1 MNMDLRK
8 LFTYFKSMKFGIL
21 LLILIIIL
29 SLIGTFRADI
39 YNSILFGALFIMLTL
54 NLIMCS
60 IVRFKNIIIKLRAN
74 PRIDTMELVA
84 VENID
89 SSDSVS
95 ITVDKIFRKYGFYG
109 YIQDKT
115 RNDIYYSVKNKA
127 GYFGSWLLHLGIL
140 LIIIYYAYGHITYYS
155 ESIYGIPGTIQQLKG
170 TEYKV
175 KINDFKIDY
184 DDNGVIQQYTSNIEF
199 LDDTG
204 ESLKSA
210 YTALNKPMRFEGYAV
225 YQTAYGWASGCNVTI
240 AGKNI
245 LEDVIYEKTSLNLP
259 HDNITIYFNAFYPDF
274 VASSQGFTTV
284 SDQLNNPVV
293 LYSLFYRGEI
303 VKMDIVPMGE
313 VVKWNQYEFVLHS
326 PERYTYLDINRMKG
340 QIGAAIGALS
350 LTIGIILVFYLKPNK
365 MIIQLE
371 DGKLHV
377 YRVIPQV
384 RSSKTNYQK
393 EKGSYVR

>member
-60 IVRFKNIIIKLRAN
+60 IVRFKNIIIKFRAN

-115 RNDIYYSVKNKA
+115 SNDIYYSVKNKA

-225 YQTAYGWASGCNVTI
+225 YQTAYGWASRCNVTI

>member
-204 ESLKSA
+204 KSLKSA

-225 YQTAYGWASGCNVTI
+225 YQTAYGWASRCNVTI

>member
-8 LFTYFKSMKFGIL
+8 IFTYFKSMKFGIL

-60 IVRFKNIIIKLRAN
+60 IVRFKNIIIKFRAN
-74 PRIDTMELVA
+74 PRIDTMEFVA

-115 RNDIYYSVKNKA
+115 SNDIYYSVKNKA

-155 ESIYGIPGTIQQLKG
+155 ESIYGIPGTIQQLRG

-225 YQTAYGWASGCNVTI
+225 YQTAYGWASRCNVTI